1 MHIYIYTFIVIY
13 SPSSFFIAIT
23 AIIPL
28 LYFVI
33 FLVYNS
39 SISAIIVGI
48 RVNIRVVIGL
58 KKLGL
63 KLKLKVIYIF
73 LVAVRPIKYF

>member
-1 MHIYIYTFIVIY
+1 MVIY
-13 SPSSFFIAIT
+13 SPSSSFVAVA

-33 FLVYNS
+33 FLAYDS
-39 SISAIIVGI
+39 SISAMIVDI
-48 RVNIRVVIGL
+48 RVGIRVVIGL

-63 KLKLKVIYIF
+63 KLRLRVVYIF
-73 LVAVRPIKYF
+73 FTAIRPIKCF

>member
-1 MHIYIYTFIVIY
+1 MY
-13 SPSSFFIAIT
+13 SPSSFFIAVA

-28 LYFVI
+28 LCFMI

-39 SISAIIVGI
+39 FIGTIIIGIRVGI
-48 RVNIRVVIGL
+48 RVIISL

-63 KLKLKVIYIF
+63 KLRLRTIYIF
-73 LVAVRPIKYF
+73 FTAVKPVKYS